1 MQVGMNE
8 SPASHAT
15 LPSIGG
21 AAERRA
27 LLGGMAFLEVSG
39 AEDLDLVSLSQ
50 WFEEHVVGPGCMP
63 RLSVVL
69 EPPAGS
75 VALRPTGA
83 GLARASA
90 DLPRLV
96 GTARVRVLAAL
107 QAYVDTPSDDRFLR
121 AAIFL
126 SRVRRDEGRWVA
138 RPEPTAPL
146 SGIVLSLFASAIL
159 SDRALYDH
167 ELCVCDTCGRIA
179 FDDAPAMRR
188 TCAAHAPRVSGFT
201 RRNAAAPPRGAAV
214 G

>member
-1 MQVGMNE
+1 MTE
-8 SPASHAT
+8 SLTSHAT
-15 LPSIGG
+15 LPFIGG

-39 AEDLDLVSLSQ
+39 MPELDLGALSQ
-50 WFEEHVVGPGCMP
+50 WFEEHVVTPGYMP
-63 RLSVVL
+63 RLSVLL

-83 GLARASA
+83 GLARANA

-96 GTARVRVLAAL
+96 GTARARVLASL
-107 QAYVDTPSDDRFLR
+107 QAYVGAPSDDRFLR
-121 AAIFL
+121 AALFL
-126 SRVRRDEGRWVA
+126 NRVRREGGHWTA
-138 RPEPTAPL
+138 RPEATAPL

-167 ELCVCDTCGRIA
+167 ELCVCDTCGRIS

-188 TCAAHAPRVSGFT
+188 TCTAHAPRASGFT
-201 RRNAAAPPRGAAV
+201 RRPSPQGRAAAG
-214 G
+214 